1 MRSLILNSPS
11 RPVSSLKSIA
21 FLCALCVLCGEN
33 SSYAELP
40 QEIRV
45 VTYNIHHGE
54 GTDGKL
60 DLERIAAVIN
70 AEKPDL
76 VGLNEVDQGVR
87 RSQGLD
93 EPAELAKLTGMT
105 HVFEKNIDHDGG
117 KYGNAILSRLPIVRH
132 ENHKLPSHYKGEQR
146 GVLEVEVGDSNDAL
160 LFLCT
165 HLDYRPKDHERLA
178 SIETIEKIAAASEG
192 KPVILVGDLNAV
204 PESEVMKAFAKSWGR
219 SNSEPLATF
228 PAGKPDRQIDYI
240 QFRPASEW
248 EVVETRV
255 LDEPV
260 ASDHRGMM
268 AVLRKREGDKRQ
280 AD

>member
-1 MRSLILNSPS
+1 MQSFILSSPS
-11 RPVSSLKSIA
+11 QSVSGLKRVA
-21 FLCALCVLCGEN
+21 FLCALCVLCVEN
-33 SSYAELP
+33 YSHAELP

-76 VGLNEVDQGVR
+76 VGLNEVDQGCR

-93 EPAELAKLTGMT
+93 EPAELARLTGLT

-117 KYGNAILSRLPIVRH
+117 KYGNAVLSRLPIVRH
-132 ENHKLPSHYKGEQR
+132 ENHKLPSDYEGEQR
-146 GVLEVEVGDSNDAL
+146 GVLEVEVGAQDDSI

-165 HLDYRPKDHERLA
+165 HLDYRPKDHERMA
-178 SIETIEKIAAASEG
+178 SIDTIEQIAAKRAET
-192 KPVILVGDLNAV
+192 PIILVGDLNAT
-204 PESEVMKAFAKSWGR
+204 PESRVMQTFAKSWGR
-219 SNSEPLATF
+219 SNAEPLATF

-240 QFRPASEW
+240 QFRPVDEW
-248 EVVETRV
+248 EVVECRV

-260 ASDHRGMM
+260 ASDHRGLM
-268 AVLRKREGDKRQ
+268 AVLRRK
-280 AD
+280 